1 MAVTAVER
9 RSATWAEYDALPER
23 PRAEY
28 IDGEIIVTPPPTRS
42 HQLASSRLWSL
53 LSEQLPPE
61 YEVVES
67 WAWRTGGSEF
77 SPDLMVVAVADIDS
91 DVRFT
96 KVPILC
102 VEILSSNRANDYVTK
117 MAKYAEA
124 GLDHYWILD
133 TDGVLDVMVR
143 EGAHFRLAQQVVRE
157 TPMRIE
163 IGPRLVVELDLAVIL
178 A

>member
-9 RSATWAEYDALPER
+9 RRATWAEYEALPER
-23 PRAEY
+23 PRTEY
-28 IDGEIIVTPPPTRS
+28 VDGEIVVTPPPSRRHQRS
-42 HQLASSRLWSL
+42 SWRFCTVLDR
-53 LSEQLPPE
+53 QLPAE

-96 KVPILC
+96 KVPLLC

-143 EGAHFRLAQQVVRE
+143 EGGHFRLSHQVVPGRQA
-157 TPMRIE
+157 RIQV
-163 IGPRLVVELDLAVIL
+163 GPITVSVDLAAIL

>member
-1 MAVTAVER
+1 M
-9 RSATWAEYDALPER
+9 
-23 PRAEY
+23 
-28 IDGEIIVTPPPTRS
+28 
-42 HQLASSRLWSL
+42 SRFWSL
-53 LSEQLPPE
+53 LEEQLPPE
-61 YEVVES
+61 YEALES

-96 KVPILC
+96 KVPLLC

-143 EGAHFRLAQQVVRE
+143 EGGHFRLSHQVVPGRQA
-157 TPMRIE
+157 RIQV
-163 IGPRLVVELDLAVIL
+163 GPITVSVDLAAIL